1 MLKNSNF
8 ILESKITEL
17 KQNKNKH
24 QPDKPDA
31 VQKLYFT
38 FEMNE

>member
-1 MLKNSNF
+1 MQKNSNF
-8 ILESKITEL
+8 ILESKMTEL
-17 KQNKNKH
+17 NQHQNKH
-24 QPDKPDA
+24 RPGKPDA